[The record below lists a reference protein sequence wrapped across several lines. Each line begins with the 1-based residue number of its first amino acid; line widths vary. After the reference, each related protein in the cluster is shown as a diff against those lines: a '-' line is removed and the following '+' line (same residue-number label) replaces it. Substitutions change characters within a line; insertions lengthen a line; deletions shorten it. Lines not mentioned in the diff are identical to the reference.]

1 MGTEMRADTVRV
13 FANSQTWL
21 EGAALQQL
29 QRTAQLPGMVCV
41 AGMPD
46 LHPGRGYP
54 VGAAFFSVGRIY
66 PALVGNDIGCG
77 MALWQTGLP
86 FARQSA
92 TRLERRLGSLDE
104 PLAADDWAEE
114 LAACA
119 PALAGHRAALGT
131 IGGGNHFAELQ
142 TVDTVLDSALLPAG
156 FDAKALQLLVHSGSR
171 GLGQAILTAHVSRF
185 GHDGLAGDSADGAAY
200 LAEHDAALQFAAL
213 NRRLI
218 ALRMLTRLGSDGAC
232 LLDVHH
238 NFVTRADVAGAS
250 GWLHRKGATPSDAGL
265 VVIPGSRGDFS
276 YLVAPVPDAAEAAA
290 SLYSLAHG
298 AGRKWQRSECA
309 ARLRKRYPRDALRKT
324 RLGSLVVCDARDLLY
339 EEAPEAYKDVDNV
352 VQVLAEA
359 GLLRLV
365 ARLRPLLTYKTR
377 EAHPC

>member
-21 EGAALQQL
+21 EGTALQQL
-29 QRTAQLPGMVCV
+29 QHTAQLPGMVRV

-77 MALWQTGLP
+77 MALWQTDLP
-86 FARQSA
+86 LAKHSA
-92 TRLERRLGSLDE
+92 ARLERRLGSLDD
-104 PLAADDWAEE
+104 PLDADEWADE

-119 PALAGHRAALGT
+119 PALTGHRAALGT

-142 TVDTVLDSALLPAG
+142 AVDAVLDADHLPAG
-156 FDAKALQLLVHSGSR
+156 FDTKALHLLVHSGSR

-185 GHDGLAGDSADGAAY
+185 GHAGLLADSADGAAY
-200 LAEHDAALQFAAL
+200 IAEHDAALEFAAL

-218 ALRMLTRLGSDGAC
+218 ALRILARLGGEGAC

-238 NFVTRADVAGAS
+238 NFVARAEVAGES
-250 GWLHRKGATPSDAGL
+250 GWLHRKGATPADAGL

-276 YLVAPVPDAAEAAA
+276 YLVAPLTDAAEAVA

-298 AGRKWQRSECA
+298 AGRKWQRSECE
-309 ARLRKRYPRDALRKT
+309 ARLRKRYPKDALRKT

-365 ARLRPLLTYKTR
+365 ARLRPVLTYKTR
-377 EAHPC
+377 EAHAC